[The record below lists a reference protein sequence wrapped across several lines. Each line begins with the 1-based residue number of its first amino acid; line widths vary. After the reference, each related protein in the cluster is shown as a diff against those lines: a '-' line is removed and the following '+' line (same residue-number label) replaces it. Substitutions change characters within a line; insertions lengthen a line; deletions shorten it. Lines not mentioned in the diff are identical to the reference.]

1 MINLKNDS
9 NFMEKISKNLIYY
22 YELYT
27 GKKYNNTDINSI
39 KDVVNF
45 LNGEVIY
52 LNIKEKYNI
61 DKMIYLKENDNFVI
75 IIDKS
80 LLNKKFISNQK
91 EIILD
96 MMWKFI
102 QTNIHFD
109 LYANSLIYPENSDI
123 NEIEIN
129 YLLNKNN
136 KTYKKIM

>member
-45 LNGEVIY
+45 LNGEVLY
-52 LNIKEKYNI
+52 VDIKDEYKV
-61 DKMIYLKENDNFVI
+61 DKMLYLKENDNFVI

-80 LLNKKFISNQK
+80 LLKKKFISNQK

-109 LYANSLIYPENSDI
+109 LYANALIYPENSDI

-129 YLLNKNN
+129 YLLNK
-136 KTYKKIM
+136 TYKKIM

>member
-1 MINLKNDS
+1 MINLKKDS
-9 NFMEKISKNLIYY
+9 NFMEKVSKNLIYY

-45 LNGEVIY
+45 LNGEV
-52 LNIKEKYNI
+52 LFLDIKDEYKV
-61 DKMIYLKENDNFVI
+61 DKMLYLKENDNFVI

-80 LLNKKFISNQK
+80 LLNKKFIGNQK

-109 LYANSLIYPENSDI
+109 LYANSLIYPKNSNIDE
-123 NEIEIN
+123 NEIRE
-129 YLLNKNN
+129 LLDKNV
-136 KTYKKIM
+136 KKYIKK